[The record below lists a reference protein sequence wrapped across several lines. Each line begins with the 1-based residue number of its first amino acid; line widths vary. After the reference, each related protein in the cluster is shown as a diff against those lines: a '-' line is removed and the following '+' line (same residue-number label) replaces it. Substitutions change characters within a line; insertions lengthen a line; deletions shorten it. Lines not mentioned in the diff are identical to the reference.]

1 MWRRH
6 GSNVRFDIFSISNI
20 FIHYY
25 YASHLKEL
33 NNKTKYIL
41 FICSKGL
48 FMQRK
53 TNVNLSHPF
62 FIVLNFQRLEYLP
75 TYTHGK
81 THGKLYFQYVINQT
95 FRNISKSF
103 FFSKK
108 IPHPIHYS
116 HPMFSTFIIQIRYWI
131 FLFWGGKVMKD
142 VISMFFN
149 DYKTC

>member
-1 MWRRH
+1 MFIWLPAITSVCDEAGRRH

-62 FIVLNFQRLEYLP
+62 FIVMNFQRLEYLP
-75 TYTHGK
+75 TYRRDLFFQRPENVHGK
-81 THGKLYFQYVINQT
+81 CQRQAIIF
-95 FRNISKSF
+95 NIF
-103 FFSKK
+103 
-108 IPHPIHYS
+108 
-116 HPMFSTFIIQIRYWI
+116 
-131 FLFWGGKVMKD
+131 
-142 VISMFFN
+142 
-149 DYKTC
+149 